1 MSPGAWSAATARHVT
16 LHRESDSAPRSGCR
30 APGRSQPGGSS
41 SCSCTPA
48 RCTEQRAARVAA
60 RRRSAAGGEA
70 SRRRARRSAPLR
82 VVVGNTGL
90 LQRNLLGRLE
100 LETALPSPVRT
111 LRLGL
116 PGAAAASLLERP
128 RRVLLL
134 ACCAALASLR
144 WSRRIWLG
152 GGRPVGLS
160 EALSATPHDGGSP
173 GGRHARAASE
183 RKATHAE
190 APDRWARWRRELQ
203 VAVPVRRAEL
213 RWCQGLAV
221 DGG

>member
-1 MSPGAWSAATARHVT
+1 MGGRGGWTEHGGGA
-16 LHRESDSAPRSGCR
+16 RSTHH
-30 APGRSQPGGSS
+30 A
-41 SCSCTPA
+41 
-48 RCTEQRAARVAA
+48 RAAEPQVVRNLAVAHLAVALRRGA
-60 RRRSAAGGEA
+60 RNSGRREWQLGVVALLVAK
-70 SRRRARRSAPLR
+70 RRARRSAPLR

-203 VAVPVRRAEL
+203 LAVPVRRAEL